1 MSDSVCFKQL
11 QDKSLPSHVSYV
23 RWSPKMDLI
32 AMATEEGEIWLY
44 RLSWQKVWTIAAE
57 GNQCKINC
65 FAWQPDGRVLA
76 VGRSDGHV
84 RFYDVEKGNILI
96 NWSQWKGLAPVIL
109 MDWIDVLY
117 QETPASSQFLID
129 PISTYAPELPLLL
142 ESGSA
147 SIFNDSTNQV
157 ILDKWL
163 NTSSA
168 TLLIVGYQD
177 GKIHILQYGLYLI
190 FAIDIRRCHDAFTNV
205 KLFNIISC
213 CYSNATSTFSIIF
226 GVAPNNAGS
235 LENHEVIVNAV
246 YDVTMLT
253 KHKRQLTQVARRCV
267 SILSLL
273 EYLNYLCNSMKENW
287 EDIKL
292 TMDSRLHELAKTIG
306 IRPGDTV
313 YDQFLL
319 LFTRGITSAE
329 METFL
334 TKDLSLRNYR
344 KLKQSIE
351 NSHTKIYDLAVKLV
365 LNVWPTLLLHLLELK
380 GIFNQP
386 QFPNAVVNFVN
397 GCVCNVGSLILK
409 GQELIEV
416 INNSSRR
423 YNAFFKWLTIE
434 FNHHIYAFKVLARY
448 NEDLEVIDNQLNK
461 EERTSLMEFLQELL
475 PENESYVQQHFVKE
489 RIGQYFLERDLEI
502 VQDNSNTYWSKLAQE
517 IPELKTLDSAFV
529 YQHYPEKSLIQLFNQ
544 LQENFREI
552 VATST
557 LQDVAISIK
566 PAFLFPVTSKYI
578 LVIYHLTLP
587 IASCCVLK
595 RSLFVL
601 YPHSISR
608 EDRCLNAS
616 QSIVEINGED
626 YIYGIYQIPERAT
639 SLLVIR
645 QKDVARDEEI
655 DDDICWNSVEA
666 ALINLKNFGNS
677 VLSEDA
683 RILDFATYREDQITT
698 LLFSNDHQNSLIG
711 QLSLTEVGLSDS
723 HQFTT
728 FNVEMLN
735 SFFGEHFIDNTKTLL
750 DKSLKCYEANLT
762 YHYKLIKFSGG
773 LLDVSGSR
781 RVGCILSKSKRRI
794 CFLDMEA
801 EDEEAYSSENVSME
815 DLQND

>member
-190 FAIDIRRCHDAFTNV
+190 FAIDICRCHDAFTNV

-273 EYLNYLCNSMKENW
+273 E
-287 EDIKL
+287 
-292 TMDSRLHELAKTIG
+292 
-306 IRPGDTV
+306 
-313 YDQFLL
+313 
-319 LFTRGITSAE
+319 
-329 METFL
+329 
-334 TKDLSLRNYR
+334 NYR

-502 VQDNSNTYWSKLAQE
+502 VQ
-517 IPELKTLDSAFV
+517 
-529 YQHYPEKSLIQLFNQ
+529 
-544 LQENFREI
+544 
-552 VATST
+552 